1 MLFNSVYHLC
11 LHQLVSLIT
20 LNLNV
25 FQEAQV
31 YADDNSLLFLETSA
45 KTALNVNEVFLAIG
59 KSFIIIIII
68 LVIILIILTSI
79 YQSPLP
85 GVVLQI

>member
-1 MLFNSVYHLC
+1 MSWS
-11 LHQLVSLIT
+11 VSLNQT

-45 KTALNVNEVFLAIG
+45 KTALNVNEVFMAIG
-59 KSFIIIIII
+59 KSVIIIINIILIINI
-68 LVIILIILTSI
+68 LVIILIILTPN

>member
-1 MLFNSVYHLC
+1 MVFITC
-11 LHQLVSLIT
+11 VSLVLINWFSNPT

-45 KTALNVNEVFLAIG
+45 KTALNVNEVFMAIG
-59 KSFIIIIII
+59 KGIIVIIIIII
-68 LVIILIILTSI
+68 LFTLVGL
-79 YQSPLP
+79 
-85 GVVLQI
+85 GD